1 MMNRRVTGSLI
12 ALLAVCLSGAV
23 LEPNRV
29 AASTG
34 TGDQAVA
41 YQSNITHSGGISGD
55 ILAPPLVKQW
65 SRTDLGGTVSYPLIA
80 GGKVFV
86 TVQGPYGS
94 SSSPPKWIYALDEA
108 TGATVWSHSIGGTY
122 GFVNAA
128 YDSGT
133 VYVLNFDGLL
143 QTFNA
148 GTGAA
153 GWSVQ
158 LTGQSSFTSPPTADN
173 GTVYVVGS
181 GLGGTLY
188 TINETNGAPIW
199 TAALNAGDH
208 SSPALSSGSVFVSV
222 SCDVYAFD
230 RGSLPGTNPLLWHK
244 NYGCTGG
251 GGKTPVLNGNSL
263 YVRNE
268 GVAGTNDIL
277 DVSTGNS
284 TGGFNARPA
293 PAFSGTTGFFLN
305 SGTLQA
311 VNPNGVVLWSFAGDG
326 GLDTAPIVVNNDVYV
341 GSSSGTLYAVDVNS
355 GQSVWSDSVGT
366 AIQAPDEQ
374 NAATLT
380 GLGAGEGRLIVPAGS
395 TVTAYTPVSADTT
408 PPVIT
413 SSVSGTQGPNGWYVG
428 PVTVTWTV
436 TDPESGISSSSGCGS
451 STVSADTAG
460 TTFTCTATNGAG
472 LTSSSSVSV
481 KLDSTAPTLS
491 CSSPPTGWSASDA
504 TIACKAGDVTSGLA
518 NGNDVSFGLSTIVP
532 AGTETNAASTPS
544 HAVCD
549 VAGNCV
555 TTGPYTGLKVDKKA
569 PSITLN
575 VPGGGTYT
583 LNANVAASFGCTDG
597 GSGVATCAGLVP
609 SGGAIDTSSVGGK
622 TFTVNATDAVGNAAA
637 PQVAAYTVT
646 YGICQS
652 SVPTIKSGH
661 IGSVSVQLCNAGL
674 ANMSSTSIAL
684 TASGIYTASGTLV
697 QPLNNTF
704 AYTSSLN
711 NAGSGYTEKV
721 SASGLATGTYSIAF
735 KATGDGVTHQAAF
748 AVK

>member
-1 MMNRRVTGSLI
+1 MNRRVTSSVI

-29 AASTG
+29 TASTG
-34 TGDQAVA
+34 TSDQAVA
-41 YQSNITHSGGISGD
+41 YQLNVAHSGGLTGD
-55 ILAPPLVKQW
+55 ALAPPMVKQW

-108 TGATVWSHSIGGTY
+108 TGATVWSQPIGGTY

-128 YDSGT
+128 YDNGT

-153 GWSVQ
+153 GWSFQ
-158 LTGQSSFTSPPTADN
+158 LAGQSSFTSPPTAAN
-173 GTVYVVGS
+173 GVVYVVGS
-181 GLGGTLY
+181 GSAGTLY
-188 TINETNGAPIW
+188 TIDETNGATLW
-199 TAALNAGDH
+199 TQGLNSGDH

-222 SCDVYAFD
+222 SCDVYAFN
-230 RGSLPGTNPLLWHK
+230 RSSLPGTNPLLWHK
-244 NYGCTGG
+244 NYGCSGG

-268 GVAGTNDIL
+268 GVPGANDIL
-277 DVSTGNS
+277 DTSTGNW
-284 TGGFNARPA
+284 TGGFKAGPA

-305 SGTLQA
+305 GGTLMA
-311 VNPNGVVLWSFAGDG
+311 MNPNGVMLWSFAGDG
-326 GLDTAPIVVNNDVYV
+326 GLDTAPIVVNGDVYV
-341 GSSSGTLYAVDVNS
+341 GSSSGALYAVDGS
-355 GQSVWSDSVGT
+355 TGHSVWSDNVGT

-380 GLGAGEGRLIVPAGS
+380 GLGAGEGHLIVPAGS
-395 TVTAYTPVSADTT
+395 TVTTYTPASADST
-408 PPVIT
+408 PPVIS
-413 SSVSGTQGPNGWYVG
+413 SSVSGAQGANGWYVG
-428 PVTVTWTV
+428 PVTVTWTA
-436 TDPESGISSSSGCGS
+436 TDPESGIASSAGCGS

-460 TTFTCTATNGAG
+460 TPITCTATNGAG
-472 LTSSSSVSV
+472 LTSSSSVTV

-491 CSSPPTGWSASDA
+491 CSSPPTGWSASDV
-504 TIACKAGDVTSGLA
+504 TITCKAGDATSGLA
-518 NGNDVSFGLSTIVP
+518 NGNDASFTLSTSVP
-532 AGTETNAASTPS
+532 AGTETNAASTPN
-544 HAVCD
+544 HTVCD
-549 VAGNCV
+549 VAGNCL
-555 TTGPYTGLKVDKKA
+555 TAGPYTGLKVDKKA
-569 PSITLN
+569 PGITLST
-575 VPGGGTYT
+575 PSGGTYT
-583 LNANVAASFGCTDG
+583 LNAVLAASYTCTDG
-597 GSGVATCAGLVP
+597 GSGVATCAGPVP
-609 SGGAIDTSSVGGK
+609 SGSSIDTSSVGSK
-622 TFTVNATDAVGNAAA
+622 TFTVNATDGVGNATT
-637 PQVAAYTVT
+637 PRVGTYVVT

-652 SVPTIKSGH
+652 TVPTIKSGH
-661 IGSVSVQLCNAGL
+661 IGSVSVQLCSAGNA
-674 ANMSSTSIAL
+674 NVSSSSIAL

-711 NAGSGYTEKV
+711 SAGSGYTEKV
-721 SASGLATGTYSIAF
+721 STSGLATGAYYIAF
-735 KATGDGVTHQAAF
+735 KAAGDGVTHQAAF